1 MDQDPPQNP
10 RLVSLREAS
19 KTLFETPRYLERWV
33 QQRRP
38 LPGLRRVG
46 WSYVVELDVLAAAVR
61 SGIVGRTRAR
71 RR

>member
-1 MDQDPPQNP
+1 MDQVPPQSP

-19 KTLFETPRYLERWV
+19 SILFGTPRYLERWV
-33 QQRRP
+33 QRRRP

-46 WSYVVELDVLAAAVR
+46 WIYVVELDVLAEAVR
-61 SGIVGRTRAR
+61 SGAVDRTRAR